1 MQGDEALRLQ
11 MENMNLKG
19 ENRSLRGAHAV
30 ALAKLAR
37 GEDSSVSFAS
47 PGSRFHQPPGGWN
60 EVTTCEAVKKAEI
73 ATLGP
78 IIEKA
83 AKVKVFHLP
92 ACKQLFVKGTAIYK
106 SHVWISSRVFAR
118 ELGRRAAKGG
128 CCNAEA

>member
-1 MQGDEALRLQ
+1 MQEDEALRLQ

-19 ENRSLRGAHAV
+19 ENRSLRGALAV
-30 ALAKLAR
+30 ALAKLAQ
-37 GEDSSVSFAS
+37 GEDASVSFAS

-92 ACKQLFVKGTAIYK
+92 ACKQLFVKGTSIYVGTHTLEEVLGLRRIYLEPCAH
-106 SHVWISSRVFAR
+106 SGVSR
-118 ELGRRAAKGG
+118 
-128 CCNAEA
+128 